1 MSKLSN
7 FFQNLFL
14 YQEKE
19 DYQFNIPKNNNNIPT
34 SHLPQQKNIYPSLD
48 VNLEYMKTKFN
59 SLINSDISIREF
71 TLLAQNKEH
80 KAFLFYIDGM
90 VDTKLINDFILKPLM
105 LRNRANTHTPDK
117 KVKVTSAIANNI
129 SVRRMKKFNLEDYIF
144 NSLVPQNTIKKVSE
158 FEKII
163 SDINMGNCALFVDTL
178 SVAFSLE
185 VKGFKARSIP
195 EPNNEIIIR
204 GSQEAF
210 VEVIRTN
217 TSLIRGPQEA
227 FVENIRTNT
236 SLIRRIINNENLIIE
251 NASVGKVTNTPV
263 AICYM
268 KEIANDA
275 LVAEVKYRI
284 QNLKI
289 DSLTSSGQLEQLIQ
303 DNDKVIFP
311 QILSTERPD
320 RASRYILAG
329 RVVVI
334 VNGSPYAL
342 VMPATFMDFLSSQ
355 EDTNI
360 RYQYANL
367 LKIIR
372 GIALFLALLLPGLYI
387 AISNYHQELIPTE
400 LLFAIVSSRASVPF
414 PVILEILIME
424 VSFELIREAGV
435 RVPSPLGPTI
445 GIVGALIL
453 GQAAVSASIVSPILI
468 IIISITGICSFTV
481 PDFFLGF
488 WVRIYR
494 FIYIIAGY
502 LGGFLGIAFVLFIQ
516 FLLLLGNQSF
526 GIPYLSLHLPFGKS
540 ARRKSYFLSPM
551 WKREKRE
558 TELNTKRPNAQ
569 EHISM
574 TWKDTRKE

>member
-71 TLLAQNKEH
+71 TLLAQNKEY

-90 VDTKLINDFILKPLM
+90 VDTKLINDFILKSLM

-217 TSLIRGPQEA
+217 TSLIRR
-227 FVENIRTNT
+227 FV
-236 SLIRRIINNENLIIE
+236 NNENLIIE

>member
-1 MSKLSN
+1 MSQLSN

-71 TLLAQNKEH
+71 TLLAQNKEY

-117 KVKVTSAIANNI
+117 KVKVTSAVANNI
-129 SVRRMKKFNLEDYIF
+129 SVRRVKKFNLEEYIF

-163 SDINMGNCALFVDTL
+163 SDINMGNCALFIDTL
-178 SVAFSLE
+178 PIAFSLE

-217 TSLIRGPQEA
+217 TSLIRR
-227 FVENIRTNT
+227 FV
-236 SLIRRIINNENLIIE
+236 NNEDLIIE
-251 NASVGKVTNTPV
+251 GISVGEVTKTSV

-367 LKIIR
+367 LKIVR

-494 FIYIIAGY
+494 FIYIFAGY

-526 GIPYLSLHLPFGKS
+526 GIPYLSLHHPFGKS
-540 ARRKSYFLSPM
+540 ARSKSYFLSPM

-569 EHISM
+569 AHISM

>member
-71 TLLAQNKEH
+71 TLLAQNKEY

-105 LRNRANTHTPDK
+105 LRNRSNTHTPDK

-217 TSLIRGPQEA
+217 TSLIRR
-227 FVENIRTNT
+227 FV
-236 SLIRRIINNENLIIE
+236 NNENLIIE

-540 ARRKSYFLSPM
+540 ARRKSYFLSPI

>member
-71 TLLAQNKEH
+71 TLLAQNKEY

-105 LRNRANTHTPDK
+105 LRNKANTHTPDK

-217 TSLIRGPQEA
+217 TSLIRR
-227 FVENIRTNT
+227 FV
-236 SLIRRIINNENLIIE
+236 NNENLIIE

-275 LVAEVKYRI
+275 LVAEIKYRI

-540 ARRKSYFLSPM
+540 ARRKSYFLSPI

-569 EHISM
+569 AHISM
-574 TWKDTRKE
+574 TWKDTRK

>member
-19 DYQFNIPKNNNNIPT
+19 DYQFNIPMSNNNST
-34 SHLPQQKNIYPSLD
+34 SHLPQEKNIYPSLD
-48 VNLEYMKTKFN
+48 VNLEFMKAKFN

-71 TLLAQNKEH
+71 TLLAQNKEY

-178 SVAFSLE
+178 SIAFSLE

-217 TSLIRGPQEA
+217 TSLIRR
-227 FVENIRTNT
+227 FV
-236 SLIRRIINNENLIIE
+236 NNENLIIE

>member
-71 TLLAQNKEH
+71 TLLAQNKEY

-105 LRNRANTHTPDK
+105 LRNKANTHTPDK

-178 SVAFSLE
+178 SIAFSLE

-217 TSLIRGPQEA
+217 TSLIRR
-227 FVENIRTNT
+227 FV
-236 SLIRRIINNENLIIE
+236 NNENLIIE